1 MDKLSKEKLIEI
13 VKAAKQGD
21 KKAFSHL
28 YEYYISPIF
37 RFVYFRVKDYS
48 DAEDLT
54 QTVFLKAWNALPNYK
69 QKKNPFSSWLYAI
82 ARNTIIDYW
91 KKKKDWK
98 ISELGRET
106 IKDDKRP
113 IYDLI
118 EEEEDFRTTMEAVG
132 LLTEDQQEVI
142 ILRFIEG
149 LPNKEISEIIDKK
162 EEAIRQL
169 QSRGIKIL
177 KEYFNKNQ

>member
-1 MDKLSKEKLIEI
+1 MDKLNKEKLIEI

-21 KKAFSHL
+21 KKAFAHL

-54 QTVFLKAWNALPNYK
+54 QTVFLKAWNALSDYK

-82 ARNTIIDYW
+82 ARNTVIDHW

-118 EEEEDFRTTMEAVG
+118 EEEEDFRTIKEAIG

-149 LPNKEISEIIDKK
+149 LSNKEIAEITKKSE
-162 EEAIRQL
+162 ESVRQL
-169 QSRGIKIL
+169 QSRAIKTL
-177 KEYFNKNQ
+177 KEYFHDR